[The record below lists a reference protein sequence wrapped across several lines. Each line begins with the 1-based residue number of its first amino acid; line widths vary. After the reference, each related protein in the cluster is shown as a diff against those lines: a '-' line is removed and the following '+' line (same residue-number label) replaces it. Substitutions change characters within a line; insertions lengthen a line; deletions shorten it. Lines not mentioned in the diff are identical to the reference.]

1 MQEADIQSKITNKV
15 YFDIS
20 IGNPVGKNVGRIV
33 IGLFGDDVPQT
44 AENFRALCTGKSL
57 DYLLV
62 VQYTPFWVLSCPEEK
77 HDKVFLFAGE
87 KGFGYKGSSFHRVI
101 KDFMIQG
108 GDLDKG
114 NVCVHLLSLKSGVR
128 FDIYAILHIQFREIK
143 EYLHAVVLI
152 CSIRR
157 LNGFFTYF

>member
-1 MQEADIQSKITNKV
+1 
-15 YFDIS
+15 
-20 IGNPVGKNVGRIV
+20 
-33 IGLFGDDVPQT
+33 
-44 AENFRALCTGKSL
+44 
-57 DYLLV
+57 
-62 VQYTPFWVLSCPEEK
+62 
-77 HDKVFLFAGE
+77 
-87 KGFGYKGSSFHRVI
+87 
-101 KDFMIQG
+101 MIQG
-108 GDLDKG
+108 GDFDKG